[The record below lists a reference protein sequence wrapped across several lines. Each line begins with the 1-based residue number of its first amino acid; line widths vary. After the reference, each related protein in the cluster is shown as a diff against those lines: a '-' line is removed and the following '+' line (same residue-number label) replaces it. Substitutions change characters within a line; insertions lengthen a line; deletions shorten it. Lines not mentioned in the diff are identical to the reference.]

1 MGNFHSVDFW
11 STELKRMLE
20 EQRPENLHL
29 DYKDKESLTPPGKG
43 GGGIDKQ
50 KRAVDISKDV
60 SSFLNSNGGV
70 LVYGV
75 PETQDTSAT
84 GGSPIPGGQA
94 IGFTRGGLDKE
105 TVENLITSN
114 VQPRP
119 GPELVQVT
127 EVPYE
132 GQIVFVVEVA
142 VGIGDVW
149 QAADRKYYRR
159 FQFKAEPMEHYEINM
174 VRNRNSGPDLKL
186 VFGVNDRWET
196 RLREREFHAH
206 RNEEVRIHIGVRNEA
221 NTVAESALIE
231 LGMCPYTN
239 DNVMEII
246 EKGSFPDNLLPTSF
260 VPVGTRR
267 AKWSGEQGVPGPHG
281 VEVAWS
287 ELFWNGS
294 NPELAKRYAP
304 IFKTEAPLQVAT
316 VSIKGVYHA
325 NRPPQIAFCVWR
337 LQAPNMTPKK
347 GIVEIRSEP
356 LSNGRCLP
364 AASIVV
370 EEKDWE
376 IT

>member
-1 MGNFHSVDFW
+1 M
-11 STELKRMLE
+11 
-20 EQRPENLHL
+20 
-29 DYKDKESLTPPGKG
+29 DKER
-43 GGGIDKQ
+43 I
-50 KRAVDISKDV
+50 
-60 SSFLNSNGGV
+60 
-70 LVYGV
+70 
-75 PETQDTSAT
+75 
-84 GGSPIPGGQA
+84 
-94 IGFTRGGLDKE
+94 
-105 TVENLITSN
+105 ENLITSN

-132 GQIVFVVEVA
+132 DRIVFVVEVA

-186 VFGVNDRWET
+186 VFGINDRWET
-196 RLREREFHAH
+196 RLRGRESHAH
-206 RNEEVRIHIGVRNEA
+206 RNEEVRVHIGVRNEA

-239 DNVMEII
+239 DDAMGII
-246 EKGSFPDNLLPTSF
+246 EKGLFPDDLLPTSF
-260 VPVGTRR
+260 APVGTRR
-267 AKWSGEQGVPGPHG
+267 AKWDSERGAPGPDG

-287 ELFWNGS
+287 QLFWNGS

-304 IFKTEAPLQVAT
+304 IFKTEAPLPVET
-316 VSIKGVYHA
+316 VSIKGVHHL
-325 NRPPQIAFCVWR
+325 NPQPQIAFCVWR
-337 LQAPNMTPKK
+337 LQAPNMTPRK
-347 GIVEIRSEP
+347 GIVEIRSGG
-356 LSNGRCLP
+356 LSRSEGFP
-364 AASIVV
+364 ETYIVV